1 MKTPRSVLMAACL
14 AGLLSPFAH
23 AEMPAT
29 GISHVLLISIDGMH
43 ATDLDHYIQ
52 RHPRSTLATLS
63 ASGVEYT
70 NAHAAVP
77 ADSFP
82 GLLGIMTG
90 GTPTAT
96 GVYYDVTY
104 DRQLAASEA
113 DCKAGRFGT
122 TVAFDEAADGPA
134 DAAGQRR
141 LDPAHLPYKA
151 GSCTPVYPHDY
162 LHSNTVFEVVRAA
175 GGYTA
180 WIDKHPVYEI
190 LNGPS
195 GHGID
200 DLYTPEIGGDYEGEH
215 VKPADHITGSI
226 QRTERYDAMKAAALL
241 NQIGGWNHDHAH
253 RAPVP
258 NLFGMNMQAVN
269 VAQKLAGYADASG
282 KPSAALDEAMRH
294 CDELLG
300 QITHALR
307 TQKLLD
313 STLIVITAK
322 HGNAPIDRALLRH
335 IDKQALRATV
345 EAAAPHSLAQLTAD
359 QSALIW
365 LHNPAAAARVA
376 AALNQARQTL
386 DIRKVLQGKA
396 LSRLFAATGHDER
409 MPDLVVLAKPGVIYG
424 KTGDSKLAE
433 HGGFDD
439 DDTHV
444 GLLLSNPG
452 LPDHGQRFHMRVST
466 TQLAPSI
473 LDLLKLSPDL
483 LQSVQ
488 AQHTRALPGVQWQ
501 AF

>member
-1 MKTPRSVLMAACL
+1 MKTPRSALMAACL
-14 AGLLSPFAH
+14 AGLLCPFAH
-23 AEMPAT
+23 AGMPAT
-29 GISHVLLISIDGMH
+29 GINHVLLISVDGMH
-43 ATDLDHYIQ
+43 ATDLDHYIRQ
-52 RHPRSTLATLS
+52 HPRSTLATLA
-63 ASGVEYT
+63 ASGVEYG
-70 NAHAAVP
+70 NAHTVVP

-90 GTPTAT
+90 GTPAVT
-96 GVYYDVTY
+96 GVYFDVTY
-104 DRQLAASEA
+104 DRRLAANEA

-134 DAAGQRR
+134 DATGRR
-141 LDPAHLPYKA
+141 QLDPAHLPYRA
-151 GSCTPVYPHDY
+151 HSCTPVYPHDY
-162 LHSNTVFEVVRAA
+162 LRSNTVFEVVRTA

-226 QRTERYDAMKAAALL
+226 QRTERYDAMKAVALL
-241 NQIGGWNHDHAH
+241 NQIDGWTHDHSR

-282 KPSAALDEAMRH
+282 KPSAGLDQAMHH

-307 TQKLLD
+307 ARKLLD
-313 STLIVITAK
+313 STLVVITAK

-335 IDKQALRATV
+335 IGKQALRATI
-345 EAAAPHSLAQLTAD
+345 EATAPHSLAQLTAD
-359 QSALIW
+359 QGALIW
-365 LHNPAAAARVA
+365 LHNPANAARVA
-376 AALNQARQTL
+376 AALNKARQTL
-386 DIRKVLQGKA
+386 GIRKVLQGKA
-396 LSRLFAATGHDER
+396 LSHFFAATGQDAR
-409 MPDLVVLAKPGVIYG
+409 KPDLVVLAEPGVIYG
-424 KTGDSKLAE
+424 KAGDAKLTE
-433 HGGFDD
+433 HGGFDNE
-439 DDTHV
+439 DTHV
-444 GLLLSNPG
+444 GLLVSNPS
-452 LPDHGQRFHMRVST
+452 LPDHGQRLPMRVST

-473 LDLLKLSPDL
+473 LELLKLSPEL

-488 AQHTRALPGVQWQ
+488 VQHTGALPGIQWQ

>member
-1 MKTPRSVLMAACL
+1 MKTPRLARLAICL

-23 AEMPAT
+23 AGMPAT
-29 GISHVLLISIDGMH
+29 GINHVLLISVDGMH
-43 ATDLDHYIQ
+43 ATDLDHYIRQ
-52 RHPRSTLATLS
+52 HPHSTLATL
-63 ASGVEYT
+63 AAGGVEYS
-70 NAHAAVP
+70 NAHTAVP

-96 GVYYDVTY
+96 GVYFDVTY
-104 DRQLAASEA
+104 DRNLAASEA

-134 DAAGQRR
+134 DASAQRR
-141 LDPAHLPYKA
+141 LDPAHLPYRA

-162 LHSNTVFEVVRAA
+162 LHSNTVFEVVRDA

-180 WIDKHPVYEI
+180 WTDKHPVYEI

-195 GHGID
+195 GHGVD
-200 DLYTPEIGGDYEGEH
+200 DLYTPEIGGDYEGEQ

-226 QRTERYDAMKAAALL
+226 QRTERYDAMKAVAVL
-241 NQIGGWNHDHAH
+241 NQIDGWSHDHSH

-282 KPSAALDEAMRH
+282 KLSAGLDEAMRH

-359 QSALIW
+359 QGALIW
-365 LHNPAAAARVA
+365 LHDPVDAARVA
-376 AALNQARQTL
+376 AALTKARQTL
-386 DIRKVLQGKA
+386 GIRKVLQGKA
-396 LSRLFAATGHDER
+396 LSRFFLATGDDER
-409 MPDLVVLAKPGVIYG
+409 MPQVLVLAEPGVIYG
-424 KTGDSKLAE
+424 KAGDTKLAE

-444 GLLLSNPG
+444 GLLISNPG
-452 LPDHGQRFHMRVST
+452 LPAHGKRLSMRVST

-473 LDLLKLSPDL
+473 LDVLKLSPDS
-483 LQSVQ
+483 LQAVQ
-488 AQHTRALPGVQWQ
+488 TQHTRALPGISWQ
-501 AF
+501 AY